1 MFASRAFLRSCC
13 SSGRGR
19 IYNRLKVSIGRKKQ
33 SQNRN
38 PETLFSSEDTERNAQ
53 TYRAAAGSF
62 GHFEKYTYQL
72 SSVRVI

>member
-1 MFASRAFLRSCC
+1 M
-13 SSGRGR
+13 
-19 IYNRLKVSIGRKKQ
+19 YNRLKVSIGRKKK

-38 PETLFSSEDTERNAQ
+38 PESLFSSEDAERNAQ

-72 SSVRVI
+72 SSESYLRIRSHKGVLWRR